1 MSLPAWVL
9 PYKEPKTEIKRINGH
24 FYKYAVEYRY
34 NAVKKRTDKVSVRL
48 LGRLSETNGFIPSAK
63 EPSTTSQI
71 DLRKVDIKAFG
82 VFGLF
87 RSLLG
92 EEINGI
98 CSLFKQEISEIL
110 LIVALYRFAH
120 QSAIKRMPHY
130 HATDYSSEHWSK
142 GGINAKNITQ
152 ALCKVGEN
160 REAIVTWMQ
169 KRIASPAASLSNFLM
184 IDSTHIPTVSGN
196 LNINTPGYNPNSSFD
211 KQIRLMY
218 IFSSE
223 LKQPV
228 YYRLINGNIADISS
242 MKACVEE
249 LNVKP
254 VVFIAD
260 KGFYSKDNTIALR
273 KNKLHFIIPVRRDS
287 NLSDYT
293 FFQNRDFKKGAK
305 CFFAYQN
312 RIIWYYEYQVEGN
325 FMISYLDEELRV
337 REEKDFLNRCGT
349 HPEIYTL
356 DKFETK
362 MNTFGTLTLMYE
374 LPLKPTPEGLYQTY
388 KQRNEIEMM
397 FDAYKHFLEAAKTYM
412 QDRHVF
418 EGWLMA
424 NFIAMIAYYRLYA
437 ALKEAGKLNNTSPK
451 DVVEVS
457 KSVYKMR
464 SGGTWVT
471 TETTAKVRALLNSLK
486 IDYLNEQS

>member
-1 MSLPAWVL
+1 MNLPAWVL

-24 FYKYAVEYRY
+24 FYKYVVEYRY
-34 NAVKKRTDKVSVRL
+34 NAAKKRTDKVSGRL
-48 LGRLSETNGFIPSAK
+48 LGRLSETDGFIPSARQ
-63 EPSTTSQI
+63 STATDQV
-71 DLRKVDIKAFG
+71 DLRKVDIKTFG

-98 CSLFKQEISEIL
+98 LSLFSREVSEIL

-130 HATDYSSEHWSK
+130 HSTDYSSEHWSK
-142 GGINAKNITQ
+142 TGLNAKNITQ
-152 ALCKVGEN
+152 ALRKVGEN
-160 REAIVTWMQ
+160 REIIVNWMQ
-169 KRIASPAASLSNFLM
+169 KRIASPSASLSNFLM
-184 IDSTHIPTVSGN
+184 IDSTHIPTVSEN
-196 LNINTPGYNPNSSFD
+196 LHINAAGYNPQSSFD

-249 LNVKP
+249 LNVRP
-254 VVFIAD
+254 VVFVAD
-260 KGFYSKDNTIALR
+260 KGFYSKNNTNTLR
-273 KNKLHFIIPVRRDS
+273 KNKLHFIIPLRRDN
-287 NLSDYT
+287 NLIDYT
-293 FFQNRDFKKGAK
+293 LFQSRNFKKGNK
-305 CFFAYQN
+305 NFFTYQN
-312 RIIWYYEYQVEGN
+312 RIIWFHEYQVEGSS
-325 FMISYLDEELRV
+325 IVTYLDEELRV
-337 REEKDFLNRCGT
+337 KEEKDYLNRCGT
-349 HPEIYTL
+349 HPEVYTL

-362 MNTFGTLTLMYE
+362 VDTFGTLSIVYE
-374 LPLKPTPEGLYQTY
+374 LPLKPTPEVLYQTY
-388 KQRNEIEMM
+388 KQRNEVEVM
-397 FDAYKHFLEAAKTYM
+397 FDAYKHFLDADKTYM
-412 QDRHVF
+412 QDRYVF

-437 ALKEAGKLNNTSPK
+437 ALKGAGKLSTTSPK
-451 DVVEVS
+451 DIVEFS
-457 KSVYKMR
+457 KSVCKIR
-464 SGGTWVT
+464 SGDTWIT
-471 TETTAKVRALLNSLK
+471 TETTAKVKTLLNALK